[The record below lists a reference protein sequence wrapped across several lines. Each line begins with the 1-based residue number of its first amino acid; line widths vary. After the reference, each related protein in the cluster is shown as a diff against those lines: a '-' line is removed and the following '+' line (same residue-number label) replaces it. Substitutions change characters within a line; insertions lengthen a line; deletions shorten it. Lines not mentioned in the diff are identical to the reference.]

1 MSISH
6 APPDK
11 PETPE
16 PETPAPE
23 SPEPDTPKSDTS
35 HPGVSKSVP
44 SKASSGADAGDDA
57 PATGSATAPE
67 LERLTST
74 KVRRTRV
81 PRWVRRTS
89 GPLVLL
95 ALWQVL
101 TATGALSA
109 DVLASPGT
117 IARVAG
123 DLVSDGSLTS
133 AMGVSLQRVALGL
146 LFGVVVGTSLALVS
160 GLFRIGEDLVDASV
174 QMLRTVPFVGLIP
187 LFIIWFGIGEAP
199 KIAIITLGVSF
210 PLYLNVY
217 AGIRNV
223 DAQLIEAGQSLG
235 LSRWG
240 LVRHV
245 VLPGALPGAM
255 TGLRYSLGIAWLA
268 LVFAEQVNADS
279 GLGFLMVQARDFLR
293 TDVIVVCLI
302 VYAFLG
308 LAADFV
314 VRTLERVLLR
324 WRPTFTGQ

>member
-6 APPDK
+6 APPDPDVVAK
-11 PETPE
+11 SPAPAPDPAADPDTDTELPE
-16 PETPAPE
+16 PAI
-23 SPEPDTPKSDTS
+23 
-35 HPGVSKSVP
+35 
-44 SKASSGADAGDDA
+44 AG
-57 PATGSATAPE
+57 E
-67 LERLTST
+67 LERIVASST
-74 KVRRTRV
+74 RRTRV
-81 PRWVRRTS
+81 PRWLRRTS
-89 GPLVLL
+89 GPVLLL
-95 ALWQVL
+95 ALWQLLSSTGVL
-101 TATGALSA
+101 TA

-123 DLVSDGSLTS
+123 DIVSDGSLPH
-133 AMGVSLQRVALGL
+133 AMGVSLQRVAVGL
-146 LFGVVVGTSLALVS
+146 LFGVVVGTGLALVA
-160 GLFRIGEDLVDASV
+160 GLFRVGEDLVDASV

-217 AGIRNV
+217 AGIRGV
-223 DAQLIEAGQSLG
+223 DAQLIEAGESLG

-268 LVFAEQVNADS
+268 LVFAEQINADA
-279 GLGFLMVQARDFLR
+279 GIGFLMVQARDFLR

-308 LAADFV
+308 LLADFV
-314 VRTLERVLLR
+314 VRTLERLLLQ
-324 WRPTFTGQ
+324 WRPTFTGR

>member
-6 APPDK
+6 APPDSHGHDISGIS
-11 PETPE
+11 EF
-16 PETPAPE
+16 A
-23 SPEPDTPKSDTS
+23 DPKSSSPKSSDTTS
-35 HPGVSKSVP
+35 TDH
-44 SKASSGADAGDDA
+44 AL
-57 PATGSATAPE
+57 PE
-67 LERLTST
+67 LEPIVPAST
-74 KVRRTRV
+74 RRTRV
-81 PRWVRRTS
+81 PRWLRRTS
-89 GPLVLL
+89 GPVLLL

-101 TATGALSA
+101 SSTGVLTA

-117 IARVAG
+117 ITRVAG
-123 DLVSDGSLTS
+123 DLVSDGSLTN
-133 AMGVSLQRVALGL
+133 AMGVSLQRVAVGL
-146 LFGVVVGTSLALVS
+146 LLGTVVGTGLALVS

-199 KIAIITLGVSF
+199 KVAIITLGVSF

-217 AGIRNV
+217 AGIRGV
-223 DAQLIEAGQSLG
+223 DSQLIEAGESLG

-268 LVFAEQVNADS
+268 LVFAEQINADA
-279 GLGFLMVQARDFLR
+279 GIGFLMVQARDFLR

-308 LAADFV
+308 LLADFI
-314 VRTLERVLLR
+314 VRSLERLLLQ
-324 WRPTFTGQ
+324 WRPTFTGR

>member
-6 APPDK
+6 APPDPDVVAK
-11 PETPE
+11 SAAPDAV
-16 PETPAPE
+16 PADSDAPSHAQSHAPSHADSVG
-23 SPEPDTPKSDTS
+23 SPEL
-35 HPGVSKSVP
+35 VRLVP
-44 SKASSGADAGDDA
+44 S
-57 PATGSATAPE
+57 
-67 LERLTST
+67 ST
-74 KVRRTRV
+74 RRTRV
-81 PRWVRRTS
+81 PRWLRRTS
-89 GPLVLL
+89 GPVLL
-95 ALWQVL
+95 LILWQLLSSTGVL
-101 TATGALSA
+101 TA

-123 DLVSDGSLTS
+123 DLVSDGSLPN
-133 AMGVSLQRVALGL
+133 AMGVSLQRVAIGL
-146 LFGVVVGTSLALVS
+146 LFGVVVGTGLALVS
-160 GLFRIGEDLVDASV
+160 GLFRVGEDLVDASV

-217 AGIRNV
+217 AGIRGV
-223 DAQLIEAGQSLG
+223 DAQLIEAGESLG

-255 TGLRYSLGIAWLA
+255 TGLRYSLGISWLA
-268 LVFAEQVNADS
+268 LVFAEQINADA
-279 GLGFLMVQARDFLR
+279 GIGFLMVQARDFLR

-308 LAADFV
+308 LLADFV
-314 VRTLERVLLR
+314 VRTLERLLLQ
-324 WRPTFTGQ
+324 WRPTFTGR